1 MRKKIKRYWIMMRL
15 MFFRHGIQAA
25 TYLKVKS
32 IFKHMGNNCAWHA
45 KKIPSEPE
53 LIWLGNNVHISADVR
68 FITHDIIGDMFNRNP
83 EISKEYHF
91 PFYTGTIKINDNCV
105 IGAGAT
111 LMYNTEIGPNSIV
124 AAGAVVTKNVP
135 TGEIWGGVPAH
146 CIGYTLELVEKRKCE
161 T

>member
-1 MRKKIKRYWIMMRL
+1 M
-15 MFFRHGIQAA
+15 
-25 TYLKVKS
+25 
-32 IFKHMGNNCAWHA
+32 
-45 KKIPSEPE
+45 
-53 LIWLGNNVHISADVR
+53 GNNVHISADVR